1 MVIFL
6 WTLAIAILIIFIFL
20 GIFTAKLKVEIKNLE
35 IKNKEEWNLKLIKDL
50 IEELERMEYLTK
62 KELREIIKNRFFYI
76 NYDIQFNF
84 YMFSF
89 IKIFSLRA
97 DNNTIKIFGKSINR
111 NKFIEKIKMENMKID
126 TKMSLKDIRK
136 TLPRLE
142 KLKLYMKLGTEEP
155 IITAILTTI
164 SNTFLVVI
172 LSELSKK
179 SKQKEIENWEYA
191 IVQNNFIQNSLNLIL
206 SCIIEWKFVHI
217 MYIFKLLKSRRVKK
231 NGKSSDRRSNEKCY
245 G

>member
-6 WTLAIAILIIFIFL
+6 WTLAIAILIIFIFF

-97 DNNTIKIFGKSINR
+97 DNNNIKIFGKSINR

-164 SNTFLVVI
+164 LNTFLVVI

>member
-6 WTLAIAILIIFIFL
+6 WTLAIVILIIFIFL
-20 GIFTAKLKVEIKNLE
+20 GLLTAKLKVEIKNLE

-62 KELREIIKNRFFYI
+62 KELKEIIKNRFFYI

-97 DNNTIKIFGKSINR
+97 DNSNIKIFGKSINR
-111 NKFIEKIKMENMKID
+111 NKFIEKMKMENMKID
-126 TKMSLKDIRK
+126 AKMSLKDIRK
-136 TLPRLE
+136 TFPRLK

-155 IITAILTTI
+155 IVTAILTTTL
-164 SNTFLVVI
+164 NTFLVVI

-191 IVQNNFIQNSLNLIL
+191 IIQNSFIQNSLNLIL

>member
-111 NKFIEKIKMENMKID
+111 NKFIKKIIH
-126 TKMSLKDIRK
+126 T
-136 TLPRLE
+136 
-142 KLKLYMKLGTEEP
+142 
-155 IITAILTTI
+155 
-164 SNTFLVVI
+164 
-172 LSELSKK
+172 
-179 SKQKEIENWEYA
+179 
-191 IVQNNFIQNSLNLIL
+191 
-206 SCIIEWKFVHI
+206 
-217 MYIFKLLKSRRVKK
+217 
-231 NGKSSDRRSNEKCY
+231 
-245 G
+245 